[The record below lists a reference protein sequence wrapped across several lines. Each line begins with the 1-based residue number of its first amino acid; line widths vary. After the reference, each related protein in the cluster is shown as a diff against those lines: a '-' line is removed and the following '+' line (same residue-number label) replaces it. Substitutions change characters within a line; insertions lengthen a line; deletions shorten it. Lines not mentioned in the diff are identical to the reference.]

1 MKNLRWLGI
10 FMLWMSNTLLMA
22 QPMTITD
29 RLPDGLLGRPE
40 LQDIVAAQAERNA
53 QKIFPLLTSKTP
65 AIRARAAFSL
75 ASIQDSLATPLL
87 LALLKDPVSSVR
99 ADVAFALGQTADSTV
114 SNALLMAFAQ
124 EKDANVRQ
132 RLLEALGKKGSRSSL
147 VEVASL
153 VLPATLLHYQAL
165 AIARYGLRGHHHPKA
180 VQKLMDG
187 LRATSPELRQNAAYY
202 FGRVRQTT
210 AWVFVADQVRDIF
223 DRLNQNDPAL
233 MYLAAALGRL
243 NDPQDL
249 VRLRKISVASPDW
262 RIRYNAVMA
271 FAGRAQDEVVQQAL
285 FTSLSDQNE
294 HVRMAAATVL
304 MRTSQLSPSFDF
316 DRRKGY
322 FFQYP
327 EDFRVSGLFL
337 PLFAATEPTVIRTWL
352 KDAATTTE
360 AKRIGLG
367 ALGRA
372 TDQDSWQYLS
382 QATQVE
388 NQTVATAAFEA
399 LASRWRSHK
408 PDSLRT
414 EAYFSVIQ
422 QALSRKKLPLSYAA
436 VGLLADKRF
445 KPFGSVNVLLGVFKE
460 ANLPNELEV
469 ATEALAS
476 LGKLGDTAAL
486 PLLRGTTEHPHQVIR
501 EAATRALQNLTGEKR
516 ATTAKRTPNERP
528 IDWEFLKKVGNNPTL
543 RFETNK
549 GVFHAHLLTEQA
561 PQTVQTILQ
570 LVAEGRYS
578 ANTWHR
584 VVSNFVIQAGDI
596 QHAGG
601 FGGPD
606 FSIRSEFTRVPYQRG
621 TLGMASAGKDTEG
634 SQFFVTHSMQPHLDG
649 NYTAFGHVPER
660 DWPVVDAILQGDVIQ
675 KIVWIR

>member
-1 MKNLRWLGI
+1 MKNLRWLSI
-10 FMLWMSNTLLMA
+10 FMLWTSNTLLMA
-22 QPMTITD
+22 QSITITD
-29 RLPDGLLGRPE
+29 RLPDGLLRRPD
-40 LQDIVAAQAERNA
+40 LQAIVEAQAERNA
-53 QKIFPLLTSKTP
+53 QKIFPLLTSKSPT
-65 AIRARAAFSL
+65 IRARAAFSL

-99 ADVAFALGQTADSTV
+99 ADAAFALSQTADSTI

-124 EKDANVRQ
+124 EKDTNVRK
-132 RLLEALGKKGSRSSL
+132 RLLEALGEKGNRSSL
-147 VEVASL
+147 AEVASL
-153 VLPATLLHYQAL
+153 VLPTALLPDQAL
-165 AIARYGLRGHHHPKA
+165 AIARYGLQGHHHPKA
-180 VQKLMDG
+180 VQKLMEG

-202 FGRVRQTT
+202 FGRVRQTA
-210 AWVFVADQVRDIF
+210 AWVFMADQLRGAF

-271 FAGRAQDEVVQQAL
+271 FSGRAQDEVVQQAL
-285 FTSLSDQNE
+285 LTSLRDQNE

-304 MRTSQLSPSFDF
+304 MRIAQLAPSFGF
-316 DRRKGY
+316 DHRKGY
-322 FFQYP
+322 FFQNP

-337 PLFAATEPTVIRTWL
+337 PLFAATEPTVIRAWL
-352 KDAATTTE
+352 QRSATTTE

-382 QATQVE
+382 QTTQAE
-388 NQTVATAAFEA
+388 NQTVATAALEA
-399 LASRWRSHK
+399 LALRWRIYK
-408 PDSLRT
+408 PDSLRA
-414 EAYFSVIQ
+414 EAYFNVIQ
-422 QALSRKKLPLSYAA
+422 KALSRKKLPLSYAA
-436 VGLLADKRF
+436 VGLLGDKRF
-445 KPFGSVNVLLGVFKE
+445 KPFGSVNVLFRVFQE
-460 ANLPNELEV
+460 ANLPNDLEV

-476 LGKLGDTAAL
+476 LGKLGDTAIV
-486 PLLRGTTEHPHQVIR
+486 PQLREAITHPHPAIR
-501 EAATRALQNLTGEKR
+501 EAAAHVLHALTGEK
-516 ATTAKRTPNERP
+516 TTKSSKHSPNERP
-528 IDWEFLKKVGNNPTL
+528 IDWAFLKQVGNSPTL

-549 GVFHAHLLTEQA
+549 GVFHAYLLTEQA

-570 LVAEGRYS
+570 LVEQGRYS

-660 DWPVVDAILQGDVIQ
+660 DWAVVDAILQGDIIR
-675 KIVWIR
+675 KIVWVR